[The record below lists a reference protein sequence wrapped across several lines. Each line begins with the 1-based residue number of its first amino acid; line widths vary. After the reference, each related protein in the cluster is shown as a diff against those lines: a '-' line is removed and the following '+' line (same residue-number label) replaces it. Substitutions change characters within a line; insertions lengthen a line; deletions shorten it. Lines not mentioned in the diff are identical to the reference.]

1 MRPLSYL
8 PISVRV
14 VLTAVPLTIRP
25 DFSISQWTCRGDR
38 ADWSEPECPVD
49 ARLVLVRA
57 GRFRRRGFDGP
68 LDLDP
73 TVGYVA
79 APGESEHFAHPDGGD
94 RCTSVQLS
102 PQSWWQLVGE
112 PGRVRRSAVYVDA
125 ELELAHRRLLAAGRH
140 DPDYRLAEDVLQ
152 LAVLA
157 MRGSGD
163 RPTPMDDAPSPAD
176 RRLVAT
182 ARAAL
187 HDGHPSAHGLFPLAT
202 LLGASPYRLS
212 RAFTR
217 ELGVSVTRYRNR
229 IRIGRAL
236 EQLERGESGLAA
248 LAAELGFADQ
258 AHFSRTLRQHTG
270 RTPTAVRR
278 MLCLTATRQSQQ

>member
-1 MRPLSYL
+1 M
-8 PISVRV
+8 
-14 VLTAVPLTIRP
+14 LTAVTLAIRP
-25 DFSISQWTCRGDR
+25 DFRISQWTCRGDQ
-38 ADWSEPECPVD
+38 AAWSEPESPVD

-57 GRFRRRGFDGP
+57 GRFQRRGFDGP

-79 APGESEHFAHPDGGD
+79 APGESEHFAHPHGGD

-102 PQSWWQLVGE
+102 AQSWWQLVGE

-125 ELELAHRRLLAAGRH
+125 ELELAHRRLLAAGHH

-157 MRGSGD
+157 LRGSGD

-176 RRLVAT
+176 RRLVAM

-187 HDGHPSAHGLFPLAT
+187 HDGHPSACGLFPLAS

-236 EQLERGESGLAA
+236 DQLERGERGLAD

-270 RTPTAVRR
+270 HTPTAVRR
-278 MLCLTATRQSQQ
+278 MLHRSVPQ